1 MTRVTNHNIV
11 GGQGVQLVIVV
22 LTYGAGDKV
31 AGLISA
37 LRVGSIDASSEL
49 IIVHNPSRAG
59 EKLSGIDDAQILE
72 LVTNRGYVG
81 GMNAGIELALRTDP
95 ELVLLLTHDVRITG
109 HDVRE
114 LCTLMCDQGHLGALG
129 PVLCTSDNE
138 PYSAGFVR
146 SSHVRMQHR
155 IPAGEMPRPVW
166 PCAALDGS
174 AMMWRATALV
184 DVRGFDER
192 FFMYFDDVDICTRAT
207 RCGWQVGVA
216 TDLRAISAPGKSSR
230 RRAHAYLRARNGLAY
245 ARTFGLTGLL
255 AGIGGSIAGL
265 WQVTPKPGGQR
276 FRDPE
281 MRKFAATYWGATL
294 LGVADYF
301 RGRWGPPPPS
311 MLRDSD
317 IAATSMRLPAEPE
330 ETERADLVAVPR
342 MRPA

>member
-1 MTRVTNHNIV
+1 MTRIANHNRA
-11 GGQGVQLVIVV
+11 GDQHVQLVIVV
-22 LTYGAGDKV
+22 LTYGAGDEV
-31 AGLISA
+31 ADLISV
-37 LRVGSIDASSEL
+37 LHKESIDASSEL
-49 IIVHNPSRAG
+49 VIVHNPSRSG
-59 EKLSGIDDAQILE
+59 ERLSGIDDARVLE

-81 GMNAGIELALRTDP
+81 GMNAGIELALRRNP

-114 LCTLMCDQGHLGALG
+114 LCALMCDHDQLGALG
-129 PVLCTSDNE
+129 PVLCTSDSE

-146 SSHVRMQHR
+146 SRRVRMQHR
-155 IPAGEMPRPVW
+155 VPAGGMPRPVW
-166 PCAALDGS
+166 QCAAIDGS
-174 AMMWRATALV
+174 AMMWRATALEG
-184 DVRGFDER
+184 VRGFDER
-192 FFMYFDDVDICTRAT
+192 FFMYFDDVDICTRAI

-245 ARTFGLTGLL
+245 ARTFGFTGLL
-255 AGIGGSIAGL
+255 AGLGMSVAGL

-281 MRKFAATYWGATL
+281 MRKLAASYWGATL
-294 LGVADYF
+294 LGMADYF
-301 RGRWGPPPPS
+301 RGRWGPPPPP

-330 ETERADLVAVPR
+330 VN
-342 MRPA
+342 